1 MTVVSIMLLEMTVAA
16 LWTSLAETHAMLN
29 GTGSITL
36 RGGRNLSVKYQFSM
50 HREHHWVGYLIV
62 DSEYID
68 HSEFYYKV
76 LLHCDG
82 GIAVE
87 LAVTN
92 WTNQYMAV
100 VGRPLPE
107 FDQAS

>member
-1 MTVVSIMLLEMTVAA
+1 
-16 LWTSLAETHAMLN
+16 MLN

-36 RGGRNLSVKYQFSM
+36 RSGRKLSVKYQFPT
-50 HREHHWVGYLIV
+50 HQEHHWVGYLIV

-68 HSEFYYKV
+68 PSEFSYKV
-76 LLHCDG
+76 LLHCNG

-92 WTNQYMAV
+92 WTNRYMAV

-107 FDQAS
+107 FDQVA